1 MVVPG
6 RYSVTMQKR
15 VDGALADLGQTQSFD
30 VVSIRPDPVIAGS
43 TQEQRVVFEA
53 QLEELIR
60 AASGTS
66 AAVEEVIAELDAVKV
81 TLGRSMTD
89 GSLYEV
95 AHSLQQQLRDA
106 QEVLTG
112 NELRDFYNDLPIMS
126 VQTRLWHA
134 RFDPSSNAQGPTS
147 AQQESYK
154 ISRKLYD
161 ETVAKLTRLVDT
173 EYAGLKDAM
182 DTARVPWT
190 PGRGIQ

>member
-1 MVVPG
+1 M
-6 RYSVTMQKR
+6 
-15 VDGALADLGQTQSFD
+15 
-30 VVSIRPDPVIAGS
+30 
-43 TQEQRVVFEA
+43 VFEA

-66 AAVEEVIAELDAVKV
+66 AAVEGVIGELDAVKA

-112 NELRDFYNDLPIMS
+112 NELRDLYNDLPIMS
-126 VQTRLWHA
+126 VQARLWHA
-134 RFDPSSNAQGPTS
+134 RFDPSSNAQGPTA
-147 AQQESYK
+147 AQQQSYR
-154 ISRKLYD
+154 IARKLYD

-173 EYAGLKDAM
+173 DYAGLKDAM

-190 PGRGIQ
+190 PGRGLQD